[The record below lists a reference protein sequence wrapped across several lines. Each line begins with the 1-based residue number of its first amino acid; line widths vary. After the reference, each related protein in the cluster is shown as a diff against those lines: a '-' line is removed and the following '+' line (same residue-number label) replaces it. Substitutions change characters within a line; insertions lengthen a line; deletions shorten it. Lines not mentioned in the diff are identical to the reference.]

1 MLVNCTVLF
10 EGSQDSHLSKFET
23 LKYASTPRL
32 QKVEFWG
39 FTDLRTLGFTV
50 QKAGEDDKLSQ
61 DVTLILDNFLYV
73 VNSKSVV
80 DMQPFNVW
88 DGLGANISRHVSL
101 L

>member
-1 MLVNCTVLF
+1 VDTFEAKKISFACVTDQKGKTMPVNCTVLF
-10 EGSQDSHLSKFET
+10 EGTQDSHLSKFET

-32 QKVEFWG
+32 QKVEFEG

-73 VNSKSVV
+73 VNSK
-80 DMQPFNVW
+80 
-88 DGLGANISRHVSL
+88 
-101 L
+101 